1 MKKKNLFQPIS
12 DIFSDSR
19 EAVTKGNPVTL
30 LSLIILGIGNLLR
43 GQVIKGLLFLLIEG
57 LFILFLFNFASHY
70 LVDLPTLGTV
80 SRGETLNEQTQII
93 EYTEGDNSMLIL
105 LFSVLSLFVILF
117 YISIALKSCKSAYLA
132 QKAISQGKKPST
144 FSEDLK
150 TLLDSRLH
158 SSILSLPALG
168 AFAFTILPLVF
179 MILMA
184 FTNFDRNHQ
193 YPQSLFTWVGL
204 ENFKNVFYKNQ
215 QLASSFFGILSW
227 TVIWAFFATFTNY
240 ILGMLLAILINT
252 KGVRLKKLW
261 RTCFV
266 TTIAVPQFVS
276 LLLMKLILDNNGPLN
291 LILQNMGL
299 ISAPIQFLSTVWIT
313 RITVIVVNIW
323 VGVPFTMLITTGIL
337 LNIPEDMY
345 ESARIDGANPL
356 QMFMSITLPHMLFVT
371 TPYLITTFIGNINN
385 FNVIYFLSGGGPVTL
400 DYYQAGKTDLLV
412 TWLYKLTVNDQNYSL
427 ASTIGI
433 LVFVLCGSIS
443 LVAYNRSAS
452 VQREGEFS

>member
-12 DIFSDSR
+12 DIFADTR
-19 EAVTKGNPVTL
+19 EAVTKGDPVTL
-30 LSLIILGIGNLLR
+30 LSLIILGLGNLLR
-43 GQVIKGLLFLLIEG
+43 GQIIKGLLFLLIEG
-57 LFILFLFNFASHY
+57 LFIVFLFTFASQY
-70 LVDLPTLGTV
+70 LVNLPTLGTV
-80 SRGETLNEQTQII
+80 SQGQEFNEELQIF
-93 EYTEGDNSMLIL
+93 EYTQGDNSMLIL
-105 LFSVLSLFVILF
+105 LFSVMSLFVIVF
-117 YISIALKSCKSAYLA
+117 YIAIALKSVKSAYLA
-132 QKAISQGKKPST
+132 QRAISQGKKPST
-144 FSEDLK
+144 FGEDLH
-150 TLLDSRLH
+150 TLLDSKLH

-193 YPQSLFTWVGL
+193 PPGNLFTWIGL
-204 ENFKNVFYKNQ
+204 ENFKSVFYKNPQ
-215 QLASSFFGILSW
+215 WATSFFGILTW

-276 LLLMKLILDNNGPLN
+276 LLLMKLLLDNNGPVNIL
-291 LILQNMGL
+291 LQNIGL
-299 ISAPIQFLSTVWIT
+299 ISSPIPFLGTAWIT

-345 ESARIDGANPL
+345 ESARIDGANPI

-385 FNVIYFLSGGGPVTL
+385 FNVIYFLSGGGPPTL
-400 DYYQAGKTDLLV
+400 DYYQGGKTDLLV
-412 TWLYKLTVNDQNYSL
+412 TWLYKLTVNEQNYSL

-433 LVFVLCGSIS
+433 LVFVLCGTIS
-443 LVAYNRSAS
+443 LIAYNRSAS